1 MDREAQDRKEDW
13 EGTREDPAQWS
24 EGPKA
29 LIVLTLIQCYP
40 QASPG
45 AHPTILNYDTYIH
58 AYITCALG
66 LGIVG
71 TLVA

>member
-29 LIVLTLIQCYP
+29 LLELTYP

-45 AHPTILNYDTYIH
+45 ARPFISNYPTYDDVSTT
-58 AYITCALG
+58 TCALG
-66 LGIVG
+66 LGFVWNPSCMIP
-71 TLVA
+71 